1 MPEAH
6 RYAKPDQFFHGTV
19 KYNAVQPGNST
30 LDDLPPK
37 PWPKQWPQYVEGQGW
52 VMVDDHRERKESLFA
67 AELVQDATDYW
78 LPGDTH
84 ASPARQMKEPGP
96 LPDGALTERPA
107 KTDAEMLAETQAA
120 KRAEVLAGYDAA
132 VAASLTMPLA
142 NPTDQ
147 DITIGAAAFAAEDA
161 EGLAYIMQAHAARR
175 DTLLDAVN
183 NAETA
188 GAVEAIIVSYA
199 V

>member
-6 RYAKPDQFFHGTV
+6 RYTKPDRYFHGTV
-19 KYNAVQPGNST
+19 KYNTVQPGNST
-30 LDDLPPK
+30 LDDLPPL
-37 PWPKQWPQYVEGQGW
+37 PWPGKWPQYVDGKGW
-52 VMVDDHRERKESLFA
+52 VMVDDHRERKPPLFDA
-67 AELVQDATDYW
+67 ALEQDATDYW

-107 KTDAEMLAETQAA
+107 KTDAELLTEAQKA
-120 KRAEVLAGYDAA
+120 KRAEVQAGYDAA
-132 VAASLTMPLA
+132 VAASLTMPQA
-142 NPTDQ
+142 NPTEQ

-161 EGLAYIMQAHAARR
+161 EGLAYVMQTHAARR
-175 DTLLDAVN
+175 TELLAAVE
-183 NAETA
+183 AADTA